1 VSDDSKVLDGLKY
14 TKDHEWIKV
23 KGDTG
28 TVGITDFAQ
37 HSLTDIVFA
46 ELPQAGKVVEQ
57 GKAAMVVESVKS
69 VSDVFAPVSGEITE
83 VNEGVGKDSSLI
95 NKDPYGE
102 GWLFKLK
109 VKDASELEKLM
120 DAEAYRKYLA
130 EQAH

>member
-1 VSDDSKVLDGLKY
+1 MSDDSKVLDGLKY

>member
-1 VSDDSKVLDGLKY
+1 MDGLKY